1 MSYFGAYI
9 LAQVLTNWRLMQAY
23 ASVSN
28 FAFIC
33 ITYTAYVNIII
44 LFCTV
49 ASAYSCCYLLG
60 WCFDKGDT
68 SAPSCAFSCHSQQ
81 LCHTWLCASNH
92 YHRQINNQGWTIGKI
107 ALSQLLM
114 PIMPDECV
122 SGKTECLH
130 AALTAGCD
138 WQYAYAFQRCKWKQN
153 CEPAS
158 SIDLVRSQ
166 AS

>member
-1 MSYFGAYI
+1 MPYFGAYI

-60 WCFDKGDT
+60 
-68 SAPSCAFSCHSQQ
+68 
-81 LCHTWLCASNH
+81 
-92 YHRQINNQGWTIGKI
+92 
-107 ALSQLLM
+107 
-114 PIMPDECV
+114 
-122 SGKTECLH
+122 
-130 AALTAGCD
+130 
-138 WQYAYAFQRCKWKQN
+138 
-153 CEPAS
+153 
-158 SIDLVRSQ
+158 
-166 AS
+166 